1 MNEVTVR
8 RPGAGSW
15 LTLIGCEAK
24 MVARD
29 TAGLVVPIGLP
40 LLILVMNAAAA
51 GDQEVAGGRSALDLF
66 VLPLVFTI
74 VLATIGIV
82 NMPSFLAYYRRSGVL
97 RRLAVTPASP
107 AMVLVAQLVV
117 SLAQVLVGIG
127 LAYAVAVVGF
137 GARPP
142 AHVGMALAVVGLS
155 VAAMYGLGLIV
166 ASVAPTPNSAVAI
179 GLIAFFALGAV
190 GGLFGGTASL
200 PEPVARAASWLPFGA
215 TVEALSSAWA
225 GTSVDASNLA
235 GLAITAVVGAT
246 VAALLFRWN

>member
-8 RPGAGSW
+8 RPGPGSW

-24 MVARD
+24 MVVRD

-51 GDQEVAGGRSALDLF
+51 GDQEVAEGRSALEVF

-142 AHVGMALAVVGLS
+142 ADVGMALAVVGLS

-225 GTSVDASNLA
+225 GASVDASNLA